1 MAKKMPVLLLVTSK
15 YERRKKNNL
24 AVLLV
29 SSNVLIA
36 NKKVQISFTLC
47 TFTLSRAVKM
57 PILLLVTSKYECSN
71 K

>member
-47 TFTLSRAVKM
+47 TFTLSR
-57 PILLLVTSKYECSN
+57 L
-71 K
+71 